1 MKGPAVHQL
10 DDGELERFVVDARKE
25 LLNLRFQNAT
35 GQLEN
40 SSRIREVK
48 KDLARGLTVARG
60 RGINV
65 ETRPTETDG

>member
-1 MKGPAVHQL
+1 MKGPEVHQL
-10 DDGELERFVVDARKE
+10 DEGELERFVVEARKE

-40 SSRIREVK
+40 SSRIREAK
-48 KDLARGLTVARG
+48 KDLARGLTVARK
-60 RGINV
+60 RGIDV